1 MNKIILIGITFV
13 SFILGMTIAF
23 YITIF
28 FEPCPYLAVEQRMFN
43 YTEKDCYT
51 KFDLELIIF
60 GKVLDHE

>member
-1 MNKIILIGITFV
+1 MNKIILIGTILI
-13 SFILGMTIAF
+13 SFILGIIIAF

-51 KFDLELIIF
+51 KCDLELIVF
-60 GKVLDHE
+60 GKVLDYE